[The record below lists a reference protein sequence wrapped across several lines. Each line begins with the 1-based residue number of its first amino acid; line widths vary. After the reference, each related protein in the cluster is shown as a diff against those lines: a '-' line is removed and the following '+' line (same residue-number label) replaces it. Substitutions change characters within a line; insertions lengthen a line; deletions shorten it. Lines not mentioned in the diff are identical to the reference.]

1 MATLYRS
8 IQILPDQVT
17 PLKSDKDLGPEK
29 NLIIGILSEC
39 REYAIHDGARPV
51 IFWCIR
57 WFLGSSLTFP
67 KEQVMAEKWWHIF
80 SRLFK
85 TGYPGKRRYQ
95 NAGNHIGRIYPCS
108 LFQISLSQTADPVF
122 LKPAVTKNH
131 DPDLFASGKCPH
143 TVIIDFLHVP
153 ELIPGKVILHKCKK

>member
-85 TGYPGKRRYQ
+85 TGYPGKRRCQ
-95 NAGNHIGRIYPCS
+95 NCS
-108 LFQISLSQTADPVF
+108 LFQISLSRTADPVV

-153 ELIPGKVILHKCKK
+153 DLIPGKVILHKYKK